1 LLIYFYTVKMKIHIN
16 FVGGVMLD
24 NPSFIIDTF
33 FAIFAM
39 VLIILMVPGFAMLE
53 AGLIRTKN
61 VTAVLT
67 MNVMIYAVASMS
79 FLLIGYE
86 YAFGS
91 WDHQD
96 SISKYAFFLFQ
107 MAFVGKV
114 INIMS
119 GGVSERSRIIPMAIF
134 TIAVGALIYP
144 TIVNLTWGA
153 NFLAGTAFDISAMS
167 DLAGSTVIHSTGG
180 WALLAAILVMGARK
194 GKYGKNGEIKVIP
207 ASNIPLVTL
216 GAFLLWIGWFGF
228 NGGSVGAIS
237 SQENADAV
245 ALTIMNTN
253 TGGMAGAIVAWALT
267 YFRYK
272 KFDITMIL
280 NGALG
285 GLVAVTAGPDQFSMY
300 VPILVGGIGGALV
313 VLAVPFFDK
322 LKLDDPVGALSVHL
336 VNGIWGTLAVAI
348 FVDSV
353 SYWDQIK
360 GILVVGA
367 IVFPVSFVVIY
378 IINKIMK
385 FKADDDEQTAGI
397 DETEC
402 GMEAYPEFKRSI

>member
-1 LLIYFYTVKMKIHIN
+1 MEMNYV
-16 FVGGVMLD
+16 
-24 NPSFIIDTF
+24 IDTF

-39 VLIILMVPGFAMLE
+39 TLIIFMVPGFAMLE
-53 AGLIRTKN
+53 AGLVRTKN
-61 VTAVLT
+61 VTSVLT
-67 MNVMIYAVASMS
+67 VNVMIYAVASMS

-96 SISKYAFFLFQ
+96 GISKYAFFMFQ

-114 INIMS
+114 VNIMS
-119 GGVSERSRIIPMAIF
+119 GGVSERSRILPLAIF
-134 TIAVGALIYP
+134 TIIVGAFIYP

-153 NFLAGTAFDISAMS
+153 NFLSGTALDISSLS

-180 WALLAAILVMGARK
+180 WALLAAILIMGPRR
-194 GKYGKNGEIKVIP
+194 GRFKNGKVRVIP

-216 GAFLLWIGWFGF
+216 GALLLWIGWFGF

-237 SQENADAV
+237 SKDNADAV

-253 TGGMAGAIVAWALT
+253 TAGLSGAIVGWLLT

-285 GLVAVTAGPDQFSMY
+285 GLVAVTAGPDQY
-300 VPILVGGIGGALV
+300 DIHTPILIGAIGGALV
-313 VLAVPFFDK
+313 VLFVPIFDR
-322 LKLDDPVGALSVHL
+322 LKMDDPVGALSVHL
-336 VNGIWGTLAVAI
+336 VNGIWGTLAVGI
-348 FVDSV
+348 FVADV
-353 SYWDQIK
+353 SIWSQLK
-360 GILVVGA
+360 GILLVGI
-367 IVFPVSFVVIY
+367 IVFPLAWITIY
-378 IINKIMK
+378 TINKI
-385 FKADDDEQTAGI
+385 FVLRAEDDEQLEGI
-397 DETEC
+397 DATEC
-402 GMEAYPEFKRSI
+402 GIEAYPEFKRSI